1 MRHCDDQYPWLS
13 EFLCEYVDGTMPP
26 SARAAFEECLR
37 GNVALQQHIARLQ
50 ATRDALCSYGCDV
63 HAPCD
68 LRDTLHAR
76 LEREGLL
83 VADTLDAEV
92 AAGRPVW
99 TWAPA
104 LLALFCLAAA
114 GLLVLPGA
122 PDDESAP
129 VVATSPRAAVPTP
142 APAVPLV
149 PVAAR
154 ERAPVPHGD
163 TVRRATQ
170 YRPYV
175 TQAVARPRLVPVH
188 FAATSLSLP

>member
-92 AAGRPVW
+92 ASDRPVW

-114 GLLVLPGA
+114 GLLVLPDGA
-122 PDDESAP
+122 DTEAP
-129 VVATSPRAAVPTP
+129 MAVTTATSPRAVTPIGVP
-142 APAVPLV
+142 ALPAV
-149 PVAAR
+149 AH
-154 ERAPVPHGD
+154 ERAPVAHGD

-175 TQAVARPRLVPVH
+175 SQIAAKPRLVPVH
-188 FAATSLSLP
+188 FAATSLALP